1 MEQPPQSPQPN
12 KQTILLMNDQLSLL
26 GSHSEFFTSPDDA
39 KLEAFPNRSPHRPYV
54 IKLETHEFS
63 SLCPVTGQPDYCH
76 MMIEYVPDKL
86 CVETKSL
93 KYYLASY
100 RNYPAFNEQIVNR
113 IVDDLV
119 AAIQPRWLKVTG
131 QFSPR
136 GGIQL
141 TTTAEHQ
148 PENRPA

>member
-1 MEQPPQSPQPN
+1 M
-12 KQTILLMNDQLSLL
+12 KDDLTLL
-26 GSHSEFFTSPDDA
+26 GAQSSFFTNPDDA
-39 KLEAFPNRSPHRPYV
+39 HLESFPNRTPGRPYK
-54 IKLETHEFS
+54 IILDTHEFS
-63 SLCPVTGQPDYCH
+63 SLCPVTGQPDSCH
-76 MMIEYVPDKL
+76 LLISYVPAEK

-119 AAIQPRWLKVTG
+119 TAINPAWLRVEG

-141 TTTAEHQ
+141 TTIAEHQ
-148 PENRPA
+148 PENRPL

>member
-1 MEQPPQSPQPN
+1 M
-12 KQTILLMNDQLSLL
+12 DQNFTLL
-26 GSHSEFFTSPDDA
+26 GSQSGFFSNPDEA
-39 KLEAFPNRSPHRPYV
+39 KLEAFDNKSPQRYYT
-54 IKLETHEFS
+54 ITLDTHEFS
-63 SLCPVTGQPDYCH
+63 SLCPVTGQPDSCH
-76 MMIEYVPDKL
+76 LTIQYVPAGK

-119 AAIQPRWLKVTG
+119 EAIQPAWLKVEG
-131 QFSPR
+131 RFSPR

-141 TTTAEHQ
+141 TTVAEHQ
-148 PENRPA
+148 PENRHLSSN